1 LFCDNRLFD
10 VSENLRHT
18 GRPSYDANDQG
29 DHMTQLK
36 YLVNS
41 FQFSATRV
49 ATVLFA
55 PLLTVAALSVQA
67 QTIYRC
73 PSKDGITPYTNDK
86 IEADRQGCTPMTGG
100 NVTVV
105 QGTKVFSNATPS
117 NGAGASGSGAKDA
130 PVRVANA
137 PQAGSRID
145 GSEQRSRDSDS
156 KAIFESE
163 LRKAEAKQAELLKEY
178 NNGEPEKRGSEAQN
192 YQKYLDR
199 VAEMKASIARN
210 DADIASIKRELG
222 RASSSARSP

>member
-1 LFCDNRLFD
+1 
-10 VSENLRHT
+10 
-18 GRPSYDANDQG
+18 
-29 DHMTQLK
+29 MTYPQ
-36 YLVNS
+36 YSVNPHH
-41 FQFSATRV
+41 FSKAGF
-49 ATVLFA
+49 AAVLLA
-55 PLLTVAALSVQA
+55 PLLCLCALSAQA

-105 QGTKVFSNATPS
+105 QGTKVFNAPAA
-117 NGAGASGSGAKDA
+117 GAGAAPAAAGTKEA

-145 GSEQRSRDSDS
+145 GAEQRSRDSDS
-156 KAIFESE
+156 KAIFEAE

-178 NNGEPEKRGSEAQN
+178 NNGEPEKRGGEAQN

-210 DADIASIKRELG
+210 DSDIASIKREIG
-222 RASSSARSP
+222 RASTTARSAP